1 MHLTARAPTLFEQS
15 ELMVAMR
22 SLGHDTTFE
31 EARKLIQKVDRD
43 GSEEIGFE
51 EFLELMGAALGA
63 KESEDEIEDVFG
75 HIVGQGKDGFI
86 GPSHLK
92 SIFLE
97 MGASDVTDL
106 DIQDMLN
113 EADREGDNEVTLKE
127 FKNMMRKAGLF

>member
-1 MHLTARAPTLFEQS
+1 
-15 ELMVAMR
+15 MVAMR

-75 HIVGQGKDGFI
+75 HIVGQGTDGFI